1 MRIFK
6 PIETLLRNVRDSFLF
21 SIKGIYKTQQNR
33 KLDDDLILE
42 YILYGNISYNKRPII
57 KTQDETIKTIVT
69 TDRSLVRFGDGEI
82 VIADGGGIPFQKADK
97 ALAKRLQEILANKNE
112 QNLIVT
118 LSREYYYP
126 DIAKILREQNELRK
140 NVKLYEMPKLRRR
153 VDKYINYSAV
163 YYDGI
168 HREYGGGDRFV
179 VWREFFK
186 DKKLVLVGCKEAFDS
201 YQFNLFDTAKELVY
215 EYTPNKH
222 AFSKYDEILARLL
235 NYDKKFIHIL
245 MCGPT
250 SKVLVADLTK
260 DGFRALD
267 LGHLAKDYDWYYKG
281 IDIYNTTSQNVAKFV
296 SPDE

>member
-1 MRIFK
+1 MTEF
-6 PIETLLRNVRDSFLF
+6 IEN
-21 SIKGIYKTQQNR
+21 
-33 KLDDDLILE
+33 
-42 YILYGNISYNKRPII
+42 
-57 KTQDETIKTIVT
+57 
-69 TDRSLVRFGDGEI
+69 
-82 VIADGGGIPFQKADK
+82 
-97 ALAKRLQEILANKNE
+97 
-112 QNLIVT
+112 
-118 LSREYYYP
+118 
-126 DIAKILREQNELRK
+126 
-140 NVKLYEMPKLRRR
+140 M
-153 VDKYINYSAV
+153 
-163 YYDGI
+163 
-168 HREYGGGDRFV
+168 GGGDRFV

-260 DGFRALD
+260 EGFRALD

-281 IDIYNTTSQNVAKFV
+281 IDIYNTTAQNVAKFV